1 MAFEKELIF
10 GGHFFLYFFL
20 MCVIIVTVKK
30 TNRNHYY
37 LKEVSIMKKVFLFF
51 LVTVLALFAA
61 ACGDKS
67 STPKQSADK
76 KDKLSVYTTVYPLS
90 YFTERIGGDYVEVS
104 SIYPPGSNEHTFEPT
119 QKDMMKLA
127 DADVF
132 FYIGLGLEGFVENA
146 KKTLAKEDV
155 TMVATAAQ
163 ISDEQLAISTGHS
176 HDEEDEADH
185 DHDHDATEEDHG
197 HDHDEDE
204 EHAHGSV
211 DPHVWLSPIIS
222 QDLALTIKNT
232 LVEKMPAQEATFTAN
247 YEALVKELQDLDSEY
262 KAMANATKNKT
273 FFVSHAAFGYIAGQY
288 GFTQVPIAGLNSQNE
303 PSQKELTAIVDK
315 ANDLNIHYIL
325 FEQNVSSKLAEV
337 IQKEVGAQS
346 LVLHNLSVLT
356 SDDVK
361 NNETYFTLMKKNMKT
376 LETALNE
383 QK

>member
-1 MAFEKELIF
+1 
-10 GGHFFLYFFL
+10 
-20 MCVIIVTVKK
+20 
-30 TNRNHYY
+30 
-37 LKEVSIMKKVFLFF
+37 MKKVFLFF
-51 LVTVLALFAA
+51 LITVLALFTA

-67 STPKQSADK
+67 STSKQTTDN

-90 YFTERIGGDYVEVS
+90 YFTERIGGDFVEVS
-104 SIYPPGSNEHTFEPT
+104 SIYPPGTNEHTFEPT

-127 DADVF
+127 DANIF

-146 KKTLAKEDV
+146 KKTLANEDV

-163 ISDEQLAISTGHS
+163 ISDEKLAVSTGHS

-185 DHDHDATEEDHG
+185 DHEHDATEDAEHDHEHDATEEDHHDEHEG
-197 HDHDEDE
+197 HD
-204 EHAHGSV
+204 HGSV

-222 QDLALTIKNT
+222 QDLALSIKNT

-262 KAMANATKNKT
+262 KAMADATQDKT

-288 GFTQVPIAGLNSQNE
+288 GLTQVPIAGLNSQNE

-337 IQKEVGAQS
+337 IQKEVGAKS

-361 NNETYFTLMKKNMKT
+361 NNETYFTLMKKNMQT

-383 QK
+383 HK